1 MSGVGLR
8 HKRPLQWYMEDET
21 FPPLARQ
28 ITFKKPA
35 TIAKPG
41 KEDAA

>member
-8 HKRPLQWYMEDET
+8 HKRPLHWDMEDET

-28 ITFKKPA
+28 IAFNKPA